1 MAKRN
6 RFPPEPDTEPE
17 LQRPK
22 PGVRTSGAAPK
33 SRRHNEST
41 LPPPKSTRGGV
52 PSKTTGKKTSKPD
65 ATRTSGVKSKRPRS
79 GSTSGAVV
87 DEVVADLSK
96 DPRRDKD
103 D

>member
-17 LQRPK
+17 LQRSK

-33 SRRHNEST
+33 GKRHSEST
-41 LPPPKSTRGGV
+41 LPPPKSTHGGGA
-52 PSKTTGKKTSKPD
+52 KTAGKKTNKPD

-79 GSTSGAVV
+79 GGTSGAVV
-87 DEVVADLSK
+87 DEVVADMSK